1 MARATKAPKNGT
13 KGKNGVAAWDK
24 AAGKV
29 APSDKTGVEQGD
41 GGAFY
46 VEDIPAAERDTLGK
60 ALAEACADVEE
71 LESQWRI
78 ESAEHRGKLK
88 EAKAEVKVLRE
99 QVQTGTRKR
108 PAQQSF
114 PGELRAV
121 QQQGGGEMT

>member
-13 KGKNGVAAWDK
+13 KGKNGVAAW

-114 PGELRAV
+114 PGTELEA
-121 QQQGGGEMT
+121 